1 MRAPKKI
8 YQLLRRSEKYTKTDM
23 VYLAKGGS
31 WLTFGQTVS
40 VLCAFFL
47 SVAFANFLPK
57 EIYGQYRY
65 IISITGALIILTLPG
80 LRTALVRAVA
90 RGFESSLL
98 KALAVK
104 LKWSIMF
111 SLALL
116 GMAGYF
122 YHQTNYNFALAFLI
136 AAVLFPLSEGFVLYS
151 SYLVGK
157 KAFDLEV
164 KYRLVAKI
172 ISTGLMALVLLL
184 SNNLIILLL
193 IYFLSQFCFNGLF
206 FYLTLRKL
214 PPNKR
219 KDRKT
224 ISYGKHLTVIDSLNN
239 IAAYLDKILVF
250 HFIGP
255 IELAIYSFATAP
267 PEQIKGL
274 LKNIEPL
281 ALPKLAT
288 KSKREVKKT
297 IFSKS
302 LKFGLF
308 VAVGVI
314 AYILLAPLLYKIFFS
329 QYTESVFYSQ
339 IFSISLIGMVGT
351 PIHIALQSQM
361 AKKQLYQFNICASL
375 IQITLMSF
383 LLYFYG
389 LLGLILARVI
399 TRFINIGIL
408 SFLVKKI

>member
-1 MRAPKKI
+1 MQTKKKV

-23 VYLAKGGS
+23 VYLARGGS
-31 WLTFGQTVS
+31 WLTFGQVVS
-40 VLCAFFL
+40 VLCAFLL

-80 LRTALVRAVA
+80 LKIALVRAVA
-90 RGFESSLL
+90 RSLEGSLL
-98 KALAVK
+98 KALTTK
-104 LKWSIMF
+104 LKWSVMF
-111 SLALL
+111 SLTLL

-122 YHQTNYNFALAFLI
+122 YYQTNYNFALAFLV
-136 AAVLFPLSEGFVLYS
+136 AAILFPLSEGFVLYS

-157 KAFDLEV
+157 KLFDLEV
-164 KYRLVAKI
+164 KYRLTAKI
-172 ISTGLMALVLLL
+172 ISTGLMALALLL
-184 SNNLIILLL
+184 SNNLIILVLT
-193 IYFLSQFCFNGLF
+193 YFLSQFCFNGLF

-214 PPNKR
+214 TSNK
-219 KDRKT
+219 KEGKKT
-224 ISYGKHLTVIDSLNN
+224 ISYGKHLTVMDALNN

-255 IELAIYSFATAP
+255 IELAVYSFATAP

-288 KSKREVKKT
+288 KTKREVKKT
-297 IFSKS
+297 ILSKS

-314 AYILLAPLLYKIFFS
+314 AYILLSPLLYKIFFPK
-329 QYTESVFYSQ
+329 YIESVFYSQ
-339 IFSISLIGMVGT
+339 IFSISLIGMIGT

-361 AKKQLYQFNICASL
+361 AKKQLYQFNIYTSL